1 MAKHILRIVV
11 TLLIVSTLGY
21 AAWFYFFN
29 PNNDE
34 YVALQIKELIVDE
47 DKDNSLTKN
56 LNTLFSKNNYGTTAG
71 EKVFAES
78 DAQQREIVR
87 IRKVIFGVAN
97 NTEVVTYYG
106 EVAEN
111 LTNSQINNLRTNE
124 LSVKKINDNLF
135 DVLNYYFTY
144 SQFAENTSS
153 QDLKELKTL
162 FKDYNNEYKKMNN
175 LVKTLITWQNN
186 GSSSTTVNEQT
197 TNYYRNL
204 VSGFKTYYTTFI
216 DLNLGL
222 KNYVVKRV
230 FNDNLVYDLNLVLN
244 DATLYSTL
252 NFVNTMGYNEGAFS
266 SETMPSSVRQT
277 NKKLYDAALIRY
289 ALKNNID
296 NAEQEDRFNFVL
308 NYNTL
313 YKDYTKILFNTNT
326 TTGPEFSIYF
336 KTNAQKQDIVTGV
349 AGEIVNIQEEFIST
363 VQSTL
368 NFLGFVYDTGEG
380 Q

>member
-71 EKVFAES
+71 EKVFVES

-97 NTEVVTYYG
+97 NAEVVTYYG

-111 LTNSQINNLRTNE
+111 LTITQINNLRTNE
-124 LSVKKINDNLF
+124 LSIKKLNDNLF

-252 NFVNTMGYNEGAFS
+252 NFVNTMGYSEGSFA
-266 SETMPSSVRQT
+266 SETVPSSVRQT

-336 KTNAQKQDIVTGV
+336 KTNAQKQGIVTGV

-368 NFLGFVYDTGEG
+368 SFLGFVYDTGEG